1 MAGLGVYEDLLE
13 SLPSLRGELDGMAE
27 STRAEAAW
35 MAIRPGDPGPH
46 PVAAVII
53 GGHPLDAATLDRFPE
68 LRIVVRAGIGLDLI
82 DLDHAARR
90 GIRVVNTPGYG
101 TEEVADQALLLM
113 LAAARRLPYFTGQAG
128 ADWLAVD
135 YSGVRRL
142 RGATL
147 GVVGLGAI
155 GSAFADRAEA
165 LGLRIVYTD
174 PYVAPPSP
182 RRQRVELADLLAISD
197 LISLH
202 APLTEQ
208 TRHLLDAS
216 AFARMTRRPVII
228 NTARGGMIDSAA
240 LLDALAQGRVAA
252 AGLDVVEGE
261 PAPPRALIDH
271 PAVIV
276 TPHVAWYSEDSR
288 RDLARLAVAAAVTGI
303 ASTAGHPCPE
313 LVEGR
318 VIHPEPGVI

>member
-1 MAGLGVYEDLLE
+1 MPGLGVYEDLLR
-13 SLPSLRGELDGMAE
+13 SLPSLRGELE
-27 STRAEAAW
+27 RAAATARVRSEW
-35 MAIRPGDPGPH
+35 TVVRPGDPGPH
-46 PVAAVII
+46 RVAAMII
-53 GGHPLDAATLDRFPE
+53 GGHPFDAATMDRYPD
-68 LRIVVRAGIGLDLI
+68 LRIIVRAGIGLDLI

-113 LAAARRLPYFTGQAG
+113 LATARRLPHFVAQAG
-128 ADWLAVD
+128 RNWLGAE

-147 GVVGLGAI
+147 GVIGLGAI
-155 GSAFADRAEA
+155 GGAFADRAEA

-174 PYVAPPSP
+174 PYVEPPSP
-182 RRQRVELADLLAISD
+182 RRERVELAELLAISD

-208 TRHLLDAS
+208 TRHLLDAV
-216 AFARMTRRPVII
+216 AFGRMRRRPVII
-228 NTARGGMIDSAA
+228 NTARGGLIDTAA
-240 LLDALAQGRVAA
+240 LLAALAADQVSA

-261 PAPPRALIDH
+261 PAPPRALLDH
-271 PAVIV
+271 PAVII

-288 RDLARLAVAAAVTGI
+288 RDMARLAVVAATEKE
-303 ASTAGHPCPE
+303 S
-313 LVEGR
+313 
-318 VIHPEPGVI
+318 

>member
-13 SLPSLRGELDGMAE
+13 SLPSLRGELDA
-27 STRAEAAW
+27 TPRAVSDW
-35 MAIRPGDPGPH
+35 TAIRPGEPGPH
-46 PVAAVII
+46 RVAAMII
-53 GGHPLDAATLDRFPE
+53 GGHPFAAATLDLFPE
-68 LRIVVRAGIGLDLI
+68 LRILVRAGIGLDLI

-113 LAAARRLPYFTGQAG
+113 LAAARRLPHFAGQATG
-128 ADWLAVD
+128 NWLAVD
-135 YSGVRRL
+135 YSRVRRL

-147 GVVGLGAI
+147 GVIGLGAI

-174 PYVAPPSP
+174 PVVEPPSP
-182 RRQRVELADLLAISD
+182 RRERLELPELLAASD

-208 TRHLLDAS
+208 TRHLLDAP
-216 AFARMTRRPVII
+216 AFARMTRCPVII
-228 NTARGGMIDSAA
+228 NTARGGLIDSAA
-240 LLDALAQGRVAA
+240 LLAALAEGRIAA

-261 PAPPRALIDH
+261 PEPPRALIDH

-276 TPHVAWYSEDSR
+276 TPHVAWYSEESR
-288 RDLARLAVAAAVTGI
+288 RDMARLAVTAAVAGI
-303 ASTAGHPCPE
+303 ASAEGDRAGTPAADLILE
-313 LVEGR
+313 KESR
-318 VIHPEPGVI
+318 S